1 MIRLHDVFELP
12 ELGLT
17 PVVTPAGA
25 SPEIR
30 WAHVSELVDPTPWL
44 LGKELLL
51 TTGFALEDEP
61 RAWDDYCG
69 RMKNAGVSVLG
80 MSTGPSLPYPSVPAG
95 LIAAAESHGLALI
108 HVPHDTLMQS
118 VVQRVSDALHHAANQ
133 DLVRSFSVQR
143 QLSEAASSK
152 GGVDRIVEV
161 LARVLGFQTVVLD
174 ERLRILAK
182 SSHTAEERIAPIRTE
197 LRARLREGL
206 RWSISQEG
214 QEDSLVVL
222 PLGTEGRLSGILT
235 CSKPGALSVHD
246 RAALGLAASLLGIL
260 LERRMA
266 AQQHRRMLESQ
277 LLSNLLADSGT
288 VADVQRYL
296 AQRGIEVDHVEV
308 LSTGA
313 PESEA
318 DYDEFVA
325 GALELCDEL
334 LATRSADGCTFALVN
349 AREPLAAPLREL
361 VQALGLAPAG
371 LGERRPLPGIAES
384 LTQARFARSVAI
396 TRDLP
401 LLERADTGGYRAL
414 MQMGSPEARHRFAD
428 SVLAPIDEA
437 DQNGRGELFRTVR
450 AYLTALGNHEATAE
464 ALGVHR
470 HTVRARIARIMQ
482 LTGRNLSHPEDFL
495 ELWLAVECRTSSAEI
510 DECPGL
516 GGEAA
521 ASEASTAETG
531 TAETNTAE

>member
-12 ELGLT
+12 ELGLA
-17 PVVTPAGA
+17 PVVTPPGA

-30 WAHVSELVDPTPWL
+30 WAHVSELIDPTPWL

-51 TTGFALEDEP
+51 TTGFALDDATD
-61 RAWDDYCG
+61 AWSDYCS
-69 RMKNAGVSVLG
+69 RLKNAGVSVLG
-80 MSTGPSLPYPSVPAG
+80 MSTGPSLPYPAVPAG
-95 LIAAAESHGLALI
+95 LIAAAQAHELALL

-143 QLSEAASSK
+143 QLSEAASSV
-152 GGVDRIVEV
+152 GGPDRIVEV

-182 SSHTAEERIAPIRTE
+182 SSRSAEERVAPIRNE

-206 RWSISQEG
+206 RWSISEEG

-260 LERRMA
+260 LERRLA
-266 AQQHRRMLESQ
+266 AQKHRRMLESQ
-277 LLSNLLADSGT
+277 LLSKLLVDSGS
-288 VADVQRYL
+288 VADVERYL
-296 AQRGIEVDHVEV
+296 TQRTIEVSHVEV
-308 LSTGA
+308 LSTSA
-313 PESEA
+313 PPREA
-318 DYDEFVA
+318 DQEEFVA
-325 GALELCDEL
+325 GALELCEEV
-334 LATRSADGCTFALVN
+334 LATRTNDGCIFALIN
-349 AREPLAAPLREL
+349 ATEPLAGPLREL
-361 VQALGLAPAG
+361 VQSLGLGPAG

-396 TRDLP
+396 TRELP

-414 MQMGSPEARHRFAD
+414 MQMGSAEERHRFAD

-450 AYLTALGNHEATAE
+450 AYLTALGSHEATAE

-482 LTGRNLSHPEDFL
+482 LTGRNLAQPEDFL
-495 ELWLAVECRTSSAEI
+495 ELWLAVECRTS
-510 DECPGL
+510 G
-516 GGEAA
+516 
-521 ASEASTAETG
+521 TETPP
-531 TAETNTAE
+531 A